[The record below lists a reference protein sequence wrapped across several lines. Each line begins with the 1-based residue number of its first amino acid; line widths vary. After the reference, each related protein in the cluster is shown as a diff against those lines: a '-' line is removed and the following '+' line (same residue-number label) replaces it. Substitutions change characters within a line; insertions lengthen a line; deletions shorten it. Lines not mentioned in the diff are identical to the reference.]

1 MVVLNQERNNHHEIQ
16 FMPFFNN
23 VVNQGVNFVKG
34 IFNEE
39 PVYR

>member
-1 MVVLNQERNNHHEIQ
+1 
-16 FMPFFNN
+16 MPFINN

-39 PVYR
+39 PAQMQEPKK